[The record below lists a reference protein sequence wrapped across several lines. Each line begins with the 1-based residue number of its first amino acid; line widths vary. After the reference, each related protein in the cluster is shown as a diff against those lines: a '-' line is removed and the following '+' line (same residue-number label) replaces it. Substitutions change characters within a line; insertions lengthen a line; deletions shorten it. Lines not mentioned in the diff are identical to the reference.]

1 MSEVL
6 AWRPAVPG
14 LTEVLHASFTDHV
27 YPPHTHDA
35 WTLLLVDDGAVRY
48 DLDRHAHGATR
59 SLVTLLPPGVPHDG
73 RSQSPAGF
81 RKRVLYL
88 EPGTLGAHRVGTA
101 VDQPAVDD
109 AALRARLS
117 ALHRALAPDGDAL
130 EAESR
135 LGFVLE
141 RLGQHLDRAVAPPP
155 AVRDD
160 ALADRVRELLDARVT
175 EGLALA
181 EAAALFGVHPTHVVR
196 AFTRRHGLPPHRYLT
211 GRRIDLARRLLLA
224 GMPAA
229 EVATAAGFVD
239 QSHLTRHFR
248 RMLATTPAAYAR
260 SAGRASA
267 RAATAR
273 SSSRRISP
281 LNGLTTVQ

>member
-1 MSEVL
+1 M
-6 AWRPAVPG
+6 
-14 LTEVLHASFTDHV
+14 TEVLHAHFTDHV
-27 YPPHTHDA
+27 YPSHTHGA

-59 SLVTLLPPGVPHDG
+59 GLVTLLPPDVPHDG

-88 EPGTLGAHRVGTA
+88 APATLGAERAGRC
-101 VDQPAVDD
+101 VDQPAFDD
-109 AALRARLS
+109 AALRERLS
-117 ALHRALAPDGDAL
+117 VLHGVLRAGGDAL

-141 RLGQHLDRAVAPPP
+141 RLGQHLDRAVVAAPD
-155 AVRDD
+155 VRDD
-160 ALADRVRELLDARVT
+160 ALADRVRELIDARVA
-175 EGLALA
+175 EGLPLA

-211 GRRIDLARRLLLA
+211 GRRIDLARRLLLD
-224 GMPAA
+224 GMPVAQVAA
-229 EVATAAGFVD
+229 VAGFAD
-239 QSHLTRHFR
+239 QPHLTRHFR

-260 SAGRASA
+260 SAA
-267 RAATAR
+267 
-273 SSSRRISP
+273 
-281 LNGLTTVQ
+281 